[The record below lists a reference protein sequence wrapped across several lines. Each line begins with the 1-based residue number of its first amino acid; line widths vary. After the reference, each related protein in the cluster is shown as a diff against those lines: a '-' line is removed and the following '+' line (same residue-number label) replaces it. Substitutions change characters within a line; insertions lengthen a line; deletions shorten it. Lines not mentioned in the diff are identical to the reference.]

1 MDIEQYKKEL
11 ADSGVDVVEDEAPAN
26 AQEDKVTEEETHKE
40 TKSEEKTEV
49 EDDSNDSK
57 IEDKSDTKS
66 QSEANETKKRSIY
79 DEYKEKK
86 AEVKSEKE
94 LRIKAE
100 QERDEL
106 AQKLANFNSASTREE
121 IAEAKDELD
130 AFALEK
136 GLDPQAI
143 KQMKQL
149 FLKDVKTTIDPD
161 IQAKLDRVL
170 EFAKNNSEAIE
181 KQQFNKEFESDG
193 MPTVKE
199 FFPQISADE
208 LGKVKEEIN
217 RLAHTKGYEDKPL
230 DYIVYKNRSTLSSLV
245 SPKKRGIEGK
255 SRVDSQELSD
265 DFNTEPD
272 FSKMTYKEMLS
283 WQEKYEKNINNSGLS
298 TDSQGRKILI

>member
-26 AQEDKVTEEETHKE
+26 AQEDEENEEETPKKTE
-40 TKSEEKTEV
+40 SEEKTEV
-49 EDDSNDSK
+49 KEDSETKSDDDSN
-57 IEDKSDTKS
+57 TKS
-66 QSEANETKKRSIY
+66 ESEANETKKRSIY
-79 DEYKEKK
+79 HEYKEKK

-94 LRIKAE
+94 LRVKAE

-106 AQKLANFNSASTREE
+106 AQRLANFNSASTKEE
-121 IAEAKDELD
+121 IAEAKDEID

-149 FLKDVKTTIDPD
+149 FLKDVKSSIDPD
-161 IQAKLDRVL
+161 IQAKLDKVL

-181 KQQFNKEFESDG
+181 KQQFDKEFESDG

-208 LGKVKEEIN
+208 IGRVKSEIN
-217 RLAHTKGYEDKPL
+217 KLAHTKGYEDKSL
-230 DYIVYKNRSTLSSLV
+230 DYIIYKNRSTLSSLV

-272 FSKMTYKEMLS
+272 FSKMTYKEMIS
-283 WQEKYEKNINNSGLS
+283 WQEKYEKNINKSGLS